1 MDTLF
6 LERLKT
12 LRILY
17 AEDEEGIRSN
27 ISASLRYYVKE
38 VIEAE
43 NGKAALALYHKE
55 KPDIVITDIL
65 MPLMSGIELAKII
78 RKEDETTPIVIIS
91 AHTDKEYLLNV
102 VDLHLEQYIVKPV
115 NLDELM
121 AALSRCLKRI
131 SNTHTIVYEL
141 PCGYLYDFD
150 YKHLTYRGELIHLN
164 KKESAFLELL
174 LHNKQRIVTYEE
186 LQLQVWQDDIMTDSA
201 LRSLVRNLRKK
212 LPRDFITNLSGV
224 GYRFEKC

>member
-1 MDTLF
+1 MDKLF

-12 LRILY
+12 LKILY
-17 AEDEEGIRSN
+17 VEDEEGIRAN
-27 ISASLRYYVKE
+27 VSASLRYYAKE

-43 NGKAALALYHKE
+43 NGKVGLALYHQE

-65 MPLMSGIELAKII
+65 MPIMNGIDLAKAI
-78 RKEDETTPIVIIS
+78 RKEDEITPIVITS

-102 VDLHLEQYIVKPV
+102 VDLHLEQYLVKPV
-115 NLDELM
+115 NLEELM

-131 SNTHTIVYEL
+131 AKVHSMVYEL
-141 PCGYLYDFD
+141 PCGYRYDFD
-150 YKHLTYRGELIHLN
+150 YKHLSFEGELIHLN
-164 KKESAFLELL
+164 KKESTFLELL
-174 LHNKQRIVTYEE
+174 LHNKNRIVAYEE
-186 LQLQVWQDDIMTDSA
+186 LQLHVWQDDVMTDSA

>member
-27 ISASLRYYVKE
+27 ISASLRYYAKE

-43 NGKAALALYHKE
+43 NGKVALALYHKE

-65 MPLMSGIELAKII
+65 MPLMTGIELAKII
-78 RKEDETTPIVIIS
+78 RKEDEVTPIVIIS

-150 YKHLTYRGELIHLN
+150 YKHLTFNGELIHLN
-164 KKESAFLELL
+164 KKELTFLELL

-186 LQLQVWQDDIMTDSA
+186 LQLHVWQDDVMTDSA